1 MGPLFFG
8 LTVKDFPSAR
18 HLDTLTINMRL
29 HITAILVLTATT
41 VLYCEPE
48 TFESSR
54 VAHDTAV
61 QVESPDS
68 PQPSGELSEL
78 RDAALSDDYAY
89 RQVAHLSD
97 NIGPRGIGSLQA
109 AAAVQYVAGELRKLG
124 LEVRL
129 EEVKVPHW
137 LRGAETAE
145 LVEYPGQAPGAT
157 QKIVLTALGGNTP
170 TPAEGI
176 TGDVVVVNG
185 YKQLSQLGRQKVA
198 GKIVLFNVI
207 YDKQKAVSNYTPEAY
222 GEVAQYRQE
231 GAQHAA

>member
-89 RQVAHLSD
+89 RQGAPPSE
-97 NIGPRGIGSLQA
+97 NILARRSGSLHA
-109 AAAVQYVAGELRKLG
+109 TAAGES
-124 LEVRL
+124 
-129 EEVKVPHW
+129 
-137 LRGAETAE
+137 TA
-145 LVEYPGQAPGAT
+145 
-157 QKIVLTALGGNTP
+157 
-170 TPAEGI
+170 
-176 TGDVVVVNG
+176 
-185 YKQLSQLGRQKVA
+185 
-198 GKIVLFNVI
+198 
-207 YDKQKAVSNYTPEAY
+207 
-222 GEVAQYRQE
+222 
-231 GAQHAA
+231 